1 MNKVI
6 TINLGGNAYQL
17 EEGGYDALRAY
28 LEIAAATLAGNP
40 DRDEILSDIEQA
52 IAEKLRALLTS
63 YKTVVESKEI
73 TAVLEEMGPINAD
86 SDEAPEPGAT
96 GAGAPSGTK
105 EPGKAEEKQAGGSF
119 GPPRRLYR
127 IQEGAM
133 IGGVC
138 NGIGAYF
145 NIDPTFVR
153 LAFAL
158 SVIFFGSGVLV
169 YIILMIVIP
178 EAHSPEEKA
187 AASGAS
193 PTAQEFIRRAKE
205 GYYKAMKNFPDRN
218 ARREWQRRFKREMR
232 ANAAQWRHQ
241 WRGGWGQPSP
251 FGPFGPFGPSGP
263 FGPGMGFSLPMFS
276 LLHGA
281 ATILLIC
288 ALISLVNTGAIFGL
302 ELPDNMPV
310 WGAALLLFFAY
321 GILTW
326 PLKMA
331 RRACYWGMAR
341 TKSCWPFMFLVEAVV
356 WIAVVAALF
365 WLGAHYFPELRH
377 AIHRIPEITLQAAN
391 DIRTWW
397 KGQ

>member
-28 LEIAAATLAGNP
+28 LETAAATLEGNP

-52 IAEKLRALLTS
+52 IAEKFRALLTS
-63 YKTVVESKEI
+63 YKTVVVAKEVA
-73 TAVLEEMGPINAD
+73 AVLEEMGPIKAD
-86 SDEAPEPGAT
+86 SGEAPQSGST
-96 GAGAPSGTK
+96 GAGAASGTS
-105 EPGKAEEKQAGGSF
+105 EPGTAEEKRAGESGA
-119 GPPRRLYR
+119 PPRRLYR

-133 IGGVC
+133 FAGVC

-145 NIDPTFVR
+145 NIDPTLVR

-169 YIILMIVIP
+169 YFILMIVIP
-178 EAHSPEEKA
+178 EAHSPAEKA
-187 AASGAS
+187 AASGVP

-205 GYYKAMKNFPDRN
+205 GYYKAMKGFPDRN
-218 ARREWQRRFKREMR
+218 ARREWQRRFKRDMR
-232 ANAAQWRHQ
+232 ANAEQWRHQ
-241 WRGGWGQPSP
+241 WRGGWGWHFPSGPFAP
-251 FGPFGPFGPSGP
+251 FGPFR
-263 FGPGMGFSLPMFS
+263 PGMGFTLPVFS

-288 ALISLVNTGAIFGL
+288 ALISLLNTGAVFGL
-302 ELPDNMPV
+302 ELPENVPV
-310 WGAALLLFFAY
+310 WAAALFLFFAY

-331 RRACYWGMAR
+331 RRACYWGMGRA
-341 TKSCWPFMFLVEAVV
+341 KSYWPFMFPLEAVV
-356 WIAVVAALF
+356 WLAVVAALV

-377 AIHRIPEITLQAAN
+377 AIHRIPSLTHQAAN
-391 DIRTWW
+391 DLKTWW